1 MSGPEAGP
9 DAQARS
15 LMAQGVLPLQS
26 CAPCGAVQYYP
37 SIVCRTCGA
46 PAGAFVRG
54 SGLGKIYAF
63 TQVAGDPGFNVALVD
78 LDEGTRLV
86 TSIEADDAPIGA
98 RVRARFQ
105 ERDGAPFLTFEV
117 VT

>member
-9 DAQARS
+9 DAQAQA
-15 LMAQGVLPLQS
+15 LLAQGVLPLQS

-37 SIVCRTCGA
+37 SIVCRSCGS
-46 PAGAFVRG
+46 PAGAFIAA
-54 SGLGKIYAF
+54 SGLGEIHAS

-78 LDEGTRLV
+78 LDEGARLV
-86 TSIEADDAPIGA
+86 TSIEANDAPIGT